1 MPAVEYFLSRINDPS
16 DDRFIVSELFCG
28 AQIFNPF
35 YMVRISFNEGLE
47 HIDKLKHY
55 PILNQGE
62 ESMVVRLKR
71 GWRSYRQNAIRV
83 VAEFD
88 YSKDKLAI
96 LSWHYQAF
104 LHLGDKYAE
113 DHTSRYCRYCEYK
126 TGRCRYNGNL
136 RVWWKAAKLMA
147 LVMPSSGAA
156 ERVFSLANHLVKDQQ
171 SSLLSDAI
179 FLGLFLS
186 YNKHR
191 VGVTKH

>member
-16 DDRFIVSELFCG
+16 GDRFIVSELFRG

-35 YMVRISFNEGLE
+35 YAARISFNEGLK

-62 ESMVVRLKR
+62 ESMDVRLKR
-71 GWRSYRQNAIRV
+71 GWRAYRQNAIRV

-88 YSKDKLAI
+88 YSKDKSAI

-104 LHLGDKYAE
+104 LHLDDEYAV
-113 DHTSRYCRYCEYK
+113 DHTSRCCRYCEYK
-126 TGRCRYNGNL
+126 TGRCRCNGNL
-136 RVWWKAAKLMA
+136 RVLWKAAKLMA
-147 LVMPSSGAA
+147 LVMPSAGAA
-156 ERVFSLANHLVKDQQ
+156 ERVFSLANHLIKDQQ
-171 SSLLSDAI
+171 GSLLSDAI

-186 YNKHR
+186 YSKHPT
-191 VGVTKH
+191 GVAKV